1 MASILGVVLFSLAGS
16 PSTPIPPRVR
26 FVYETPDRLESCPD
40 GAALRAGVRGRL
52 GYDPFDATA
61 DEELKVRLQ
70 RSGRELE
77 ALITI
82 ADDRGQV
89 RAERRLVSRQ
99 GDCAELA
106 SSVELA
112 VSIAIDPFHGAA
124 QPEPEAVRPEPEA
137 APVPSAPAP
146 APAPEMP
153 STPASAETSGQLL
166 VGALVGQGTAPAPTL
181 GFTLG
186 GSVRRGRWSLGLQAR
201 ADLPG
206 DHDLVVGS
214 IRTTSWTGSL
224 VPCAHFHEA
233 AACVVFT
240 AGALRAQGR
249 GLAEARHITRPYVA
263 AGARLA
269 YALPLSR
276 RLSLLLHADVTT
288 PLAITELQVDY
299 VGKWTTPPVAAALG
313 IALGMSFP

>member
-1 MASILGVVLFSLAGS
+1 MLVRILGVFLFSLTS
-16 PSTPIPPRVR
+16 STSTPIPPRVR
-26 FVYETPDRLESCPD
+26 LAYEIPDRLESCPD
-40 GAALRAGVRGRL
+40 GAALRAGVTGRL

-82 ADDRGQV
+82 ADERGQV

-112 VSIAIDPFHGAA
+112 VSIAIDPFHVAA
-124 QPEPEAVRPEPEA
+124 QPEPEA
-137 APVPSAPAP
+137 APVPPAP
-146 APAPEMP
+146 APAPDLP
-153 STPASAETSGQLL
+153 SPHAPAETSGQLQ
-166 VGALVGQGTAPAPTL
+166 VGALVGQGTAPARTL

-186 GSVRRGRWSLGLQAR
+186 GNVRRGRWSLGLEAR
-201 ADLPG
+201 ADLPR
-206 DHDLVVGS
+206 DHGLVVGA
-214 IRTTSWTGSL
+214 IRTSSWTGSL
-224 VPCAHFHEA
+224 VPCAHFGEA
-233 AACVVFT
+233 AACVLFT
-240 AGALRAQGR
+240 AGALHAQGR
-249 GLAEARHITRPYVA
+249 GLTDARHITRSYVA
-263 AGARLA
+263 AGARLV

-276 RLSLLLHADVTT
+276 RLSVLLHVDVTT
-288 PLAITELQVDY
+288 PLATTELQVDH
-299 VGKWTTPPVAAALG
+299 VGKWTTPAVAAALG